1 MKKTLTA
8 IALAIGLSTTANAT
22 ETLKATNWTFIP
34 EQGMNYT
41 ILELTLKNNTDKPV
55 KAFTG
60 KITCED
66 LLGEKQTLG
75 VKATS
80 TRIPAN
86 SEETVQWMGV
96 SMAGYG
102 GLWDYV
108 ETGRPEDFTCSIEF
122 NKVVQ

>member
-86 SEETVQWMGV
+86 SEETVQ
-96 SMAGYG
+96 
-102 GLWDYV
+102 
-108 ETGRPEDFTCSIEF
+108 
-122 NKVVQ
+122 